1 MVVDRTVPEGQADEE
16 RDRELAAA
24 GNDNED
30 EDADM
35 GENPRS
41 RRDRYLQ
48 SSMEEVSDPDEWA
61 ELH

>member
-24 GNDNED
+24 GNDN